1 MLTANIQVRSTYRE
15 VWKPAIPLSVGEPLR
30 QSATLTR
37 DLNMEVAMPVALK
50 REPIVVQSTNKVLPW
65 IQIVLFCAAG
75 LFVSILAMT
84 YGLDLRPGLF

>member
-1 MLTANIQVRSTYRE
+1 
-15 VWKPAIPLSVGEPLR
+15 
-30 QSATLTR
+30 
-37 DLNMEVAMPVALK
+37 MPVALK
-50 REPIVVQSTNKVLPW
+50 REPIVVQPTTKVLPW